1 MNSQLPILRRR
12 HAGLTLIELLISI
25 VIGLLVVGALLVVFF
40 GARSAYRSGD
50 SLARVQEAGRFAV
63 EYVAQDARMAGYNGC
78 RSRNLSSTFRYPT
91 LVNITAQPTVAFN
104 GADDAVIGFE
114 NGAGWTNATTIARV
128 AGSDVLSFRRATGVP
143 VAVSANSDPA
153 NRTVTL
159 LRNTIPAL
167 RKGDIAV
174 LANCDRAMLF
184 RVTNDLDPAK
194 DDEPTVL
201 AYAAATGS
209 EPANATGVS
218 IPAFNL
224 PVWDDTANVRLGT
237 RAEVT
242 RFVEAS
248 YFVGQVPVDCN
259 DGDPDPSKRC
269 RRALY
274 RAAGAV
280 AEELVSN
287 VEDMDIVYGI
297 DADED
302 GDVDGHWTAAQVAA
316 NGGWGRVVSARISL
330 LVAGQENNV
339 TTGAQSQTFVLRD
352 TNNDGVPDAQAPA
365 QSDGRLRHVFTTTV
379 SLRNRT
385 Q

>member
-1 MNSQLPILRRR
+1 MSSRSPILRRR

-50 SLARVQEAGRFAV
+50 SLARVQEAGRFAM
-63 EYVAQDARMAGYNGC
+63 EYVVQDARMAGYNGC

-114 NGAGWTNATTIARV
+114 NGAGWTNATAITRV
-128 AGSDVLSFRRATGVP
+128 AGSDVLSFRRSTGVP

-194 DDEPTVL
+194 DDEPTVVK
-201 AYAAATGS
+201 YEAANGS
-209 EPANATGVS
+209 DPGNATGVS

-248 YFVGQVPVDCN
+248 YFVGEN
-259 DGDPDPSKRC
+259 AG

-274 RAAGAV
+274 RAAGAA

-297 DADED
+297 DADDD
-302 GDVDGHWTAAQVAA
+302 GDVDGYWTAAQVAA

-339 TTGAQSQTFVLRD
+339 TTGAQPQTFALRD
-352 TNNDGVPDAQAPA
+352 TTGDGLPDAQAPA
-365 QSDGRLRHVFTTTV
+365 QNDGRLRHVFTTTV

-385 Q
+385 R